1 MTNPTQPG
9 LLTKLQ
15 GAVTPEL
22 YSALEPLFVSLD
34 NRVKTT
40 AAQVVS
46 TQASI
51 ASANEITCY

>member
-9 LLTKLQ
+9 LLTQLQ

-22 YSALEPLFVSLD
+22 YSALEPLLVSLD
-34 NRVKTT
+34 NRVETT
-40 AAQVVS
+40 AAQVMS

-51 ASANEITCY
+51 Q